1 MNDTIFMAHSG
12 LRYLVLLAA
21 VVAIVTAAM
30 GLRAA
35 GPSSKAERVAGAV
48 FAGVLDLQVLLG
60 IVLLTMWPF
69 YAQLIG
75 HITMMVAAAAAVHMG
90 SVVARRREAQA
101 SKYRLIGYVAG
112 LVAIIGGILAIQ
124 RPIL

>member
-1 MNDTIFMAHSG
+1 VNNTIFMAHSG

-48 FAGVLDLQVLLG
+48 FAGLLDLQVLLG
-60 IVLLTMWPF
+60 IVLLLMWQF
-69 YAQLIG
+69 YPQLIG

-90 SVVARRREAQA
+90 SVIARRRGAEG

-124 RPIL
+124 RPII